1 MITAAKKVSQVAAH
15 TGIAFSLMYVMTGSV
30 VFGGLAAVLEPVVNV
45 LLLPFHERAW
55 HKLRARAV
63 EARARYAALAGEKIS
78 QTLMHAAVAFLM
90 LWWATGSMALGG
102 LAALLEPVLNVIAL
116 PYHDRLWGKLEAR
129 LAVRPAPAGA
139 VAAA

>member
-1 MITAAKKVSQVAAH
+1 MKDNCFYRSDS
-15 TGIAFSLMYVMTGSV
+15 FCLR
-30 VFGGLAAVLEPVVNV
+30 GLWN
-45 LLLPFHERAW
+45 LPH
-55 HKLRARAV
+55 
-63 EARARYAALAGEKIS
+63 
-78 QTLMHAAVAFLM
+78 HAAVAFLM

>member
-15 TGIAFSLMYVMTGSV
+15 TGIAFSLMYVLTGSV

-55 HKLRARAV
+55 HTLRTRAV
-63 EARARYAALAGEKIS
+63 EARARYAVLAGEKIS
-78 QTLMHAAVAFLM
+78 QTLMHATVAFLM

-102 LAALLEPVLNVIAL
+102 LAALLEPILNVIAL
-116 PYHDRLWGKLEAR
+116 PYHDRLWDKLQLRMASG
-129 LAVRPAPAGA
+129 GA

>member
-116 PYHDRLWGKLEAR
+116 PYHDRLWDKLQLR
-129 LAVRPAPAGA
+129 MAPAGA
-139 VAAA
+139 VAA